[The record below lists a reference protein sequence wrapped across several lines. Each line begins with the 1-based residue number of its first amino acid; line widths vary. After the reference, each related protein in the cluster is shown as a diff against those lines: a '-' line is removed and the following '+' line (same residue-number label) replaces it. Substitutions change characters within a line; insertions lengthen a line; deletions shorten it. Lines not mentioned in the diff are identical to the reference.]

1 MSNSSTT
8 TSSTE
13 SLSCQITTTLQSC
26 EVDPI
31 VHLFEQMVAGADNLP
46 FSNNSYSCVLNRL
59 LDKGV
64 IEDNCK
70 YCCPDCGNMYTVGS
84 IETFLKLAEQLG
96 FTQSAAVPA

>member
-31 VHLFEQMVAGADNLP
+31 VYLLEQMVAGADNLP
-46 FSNNSYSCVLNRL
+46 FSTNTYATVLGRL
-59 LDKGV
+59 LDKGI

-70 YCCPDCGNMYTVGS
+70 YCCPDCGNLYTVGS
-84 IETFLKLAEQLG
+84 VETFIKLAEPLG
-96 FTQSAAVPA
+96 FTVSAAVPA

>member
-31 VHLFEQMVAGADNLP
+31 VYLLEQMVAGADNLP
-46 FSNNSYSCVLNRL
+46 FSNNTYATALGRL
-59 LDKGV
+59 LDKGI

-70 YCCPDCGNMYTVGS
+70 YCCPDCGNMYAVAEV
-84 IETFLKLAEQLG
+84 ETFLKLAEALG
-96 FTQSAAVPA
+96 FTVSAAVPA

>member
-13 SLSCQITTTLQSC
+13 SLSCQITTTQQVC
-26 EVDPI
+26 EIDPI
-31 VHLFEQMVAGADNLP
+31 VHLFEQMVAAADNLP
-46 FSNNSYSCVLNRL
+46 FSDNTYSYALGRL
-59 LDKGV
+59 LDKGI

-70 YCCPDCGNMYTVGS
+70 YCCPDCGNLYTVGS
-84 IETFLKLAEQLG
+84 VETFLKLAEQIG